1 MNIKK
6 IKPLFTAVVVTAN
19 VYSRDYKEH
28 NIISPKA
35 NKLKEY
41 QKVVAV
47 GDSCRGI
54 EEGDLVCIDLS
65 SYAQWK
71 YKKNSVKSDMEELH
85 NEIVG
90 YNVPQIKIDGQDCMF
105 DYKIDYINSKIK
117 GDHSQWLAFSES
129 VTDLPMLEL
138 VGHPVVISRGKSQ
151 KWAEKEGFEQI
162 IWNK

>member
-85 NEIVG
+85 NEIVS
-90 YNVPQIKIDGQDCMF
+90 YNVPQIKIDGQDCMYLDVRDIKYIVQ
-105 DYKIDYINSKIK
+105 DYDDKENEEQTIITPSK
-117 GDHSQWLAFSES
+117 S
-129 VTDLPMLEL
+129 
-138 VGHPVVISRGKSQ
+138 
-151 KWAEKEGFEQI
+151 I
-162 IWNK
+162 IL

>member
-71 YKKNSVKSDMEELH
+71 YNKNSVKSDMEELH

-90 YNVPQIKIDGQDCMF
+90 YNVPQIKIDGQDCMYLDVRDIKYIVQ
-105 DYKIDYINSKIK
+105 DYDDKENEEQTIITPSK
-117 GDHSQWLAFSES
+117 S
-129 VTDLPMLEL
+129 
-138 VGHPVVISRGKSQ
+138 
-151 KWAEKEGFEQI
+151 I
-162 IWNK
+162 IL

>member
-90 YNVPQIKIDGQDCMF
+90 YNVPQIKIDGQDCMYLDVRDIKYIVQ
-105 DYKIDYINSKIK
+105 DYDDKENEEQTIITPSK
-117 GDHSQWLAFSES
+117 S
-129 VTDLPMLEL
+129 
-138 VGHPVVISRGKSQ
+138 
-151 KWAEKEGFEQI
+151 I
-162 IWNK
+162 IL

>member
-71 YKKNSVKSDMEELH
+71 YKKNSVKSDIEELH

-90 YNVPQIKIDGQDCMF
+90 YNVPQIKIDGQDCMYLDVRDIKYIVQ
-105 DYKIDYINSKIK
+105 DYDDKENEEQTIITPSK
-117 GDHSQWLAFSES
+117 S
-129 VTDLPMLEL
+129 
-138 VGHPVVISRGKSQ
+138 
-151 KWAEKEGFEQI
+151 I
-162 IWNK
+162 IL

>member
-6 IKPLFTAVVVTAN
+6 IKPLFTAVVVTADI
-19 VYSRDYKEH
+19 YPRDYKEH

-47 GDSCRGI
+47 GDLVRGI
-54 EEGDLVCIDLS
+54 KEGDLVCIDLS

-90 YNVPQIKIDGQDCMF
+90 YNVPQIKIDDQDCMYL
-105 DYKIDYINSKIK
+105 DIRDIKYIVHEYDDKENEEQTIITPNKI
-117 GDHSQWLAFSES
+117 
-129 VTDLPMLEL
+129 
-138 VGHPVVISRGKSQ
+138 
-151 KWAEKEGFEQI
+151 I
-162 IWNK
+162 IL

>member
-19 VYSRDYKEH
+19 VYPSDYKEH
-28 NIISPKA
+28 SIISPKA

-71 YKKNSVKSDMEELH
+71 YKNNSVKSDMEELH

-90 YNVPQIKIDGQDCMF
+90 YNVPQIKINGQDCMYLDVRDIKYIVQ
-105 DYKIDYINSKIK
+105 DYDDKENEEQTIITPSK
-117 GDHSQWLAFSES
+117 S
-129 VTDLPMLEL
+129 
-138 VGHPVVISRGKSQ
+138 
-151 KWAEKEGFEQI
+151 I
-162 IWNK
+162 IL

>member
-6 IKPLFTAVVVTAN
+6 IKPLFTAVVVTSN
-19 VYSRDYKEH
+19 IYPRDYKERGL
-28 NIISPKA
+28 ISPKA

-41 QKVVAV
+41 QTVVAV
-47 GDSCRGI
+47 GDSCRGV

-90 YNVPQIKIDGQDCMF
+90 YNVPQIEIDGKDYLYLDIRDIKYIVQEF
-105 DYKIDYINSKIK
+105 DDKENEEQTMITPSKN
-117 GDHSQWLAFSES
+117 
-129 VTDLPMLEL
+129 
-138 VGHPVVISRGKSQ
+138 
-151 KWAEKEGFEQI
+151 I
-162 IWNK
+162 IL